1 MIPLSKL
8 KPGQMAKITELKP
21 GKLSSKLLELGCLP
35 GRDVKLQRVAPLGDP
50 ICIRI
55 NGDLGGIH
63 LDGQCG
69 GRGSCVPPRYFSGE
83 GGWEGGGGKEG
94 PVSVE

>member
-55 NGDLGGIH
+55 NG
-63 LDGQCG
+63 
-69 GRGSCVPPRYFSGE
+69 FSL
-83 GGWEGGGGKEG
+83 
-94 PVSVE
+94 SLRRSDAALMQVEPILIP

>member
-8 KPGQMAKITELKP
+8 KPGQTAKITELKP

-35 GRDVKLQRVAPLGDP
+35 GRDVKLQRIAPLGDP

-55 NGDLGGIH
+55 NG
-63 LDGQCG
+63 
-69 GRGSCVPPRYFSGE
+69 FSLSLRRSDAALMQVE
-83 GGWEGGGGKEG
+83 
-94 PVSVE
+94 PVLITQ